1 MDERPP
7 GRRGSSPGRL
17 NGLRINVK
25 TTLDI
30 PEDLLRAVTEIVG
43 VKTKSEA
50 VRIALNNYVR
60 SRRREQLLA
69 LRGKL
74 TVEDVTRDLA
84 RAEIGGNR
92 RPRRRHD
99 KTT

>member
-1 MDERPP
+1 M
-7 GRRGSSPGRL
+7 
-17 NGLRINVK
+17 
-25 TTLDI
+25 
-30 PEDLLRAVTEIVG
+30 TEIVG

>member
-1 MDERPP
+1 
-7 GRRGSSPGRL
+7 L

-50 VRIALNNYVR
+50 VRIALNDYVR

-74 TVEDVTRDLA
+74 MVADVTRDLA
-84 RAEIGGNR
+84 HAEIGGTR
-92 RPRRRHD
+92 RPRRHHD